1 MIPRLLSQSVREL
14 EKFFPVIYIGG
25 PRQSGKTTLLKHL
38 YGELPYASLENPDTV
53 LLAEHDPRRFLE
65 SFPKGAVLDEAQ
77 RVPHLFSYLQGMVDA
92 NKDLRFILSG
102 SQNFLLMEN
111 ITQSLAGR
119 VGILTLLPF
128 GLEELPEEISAPLS
142 PEQWAW
148 QGGYPVLYDRGTPP
162 GLVFGN
168 YLETYLQR
176 DVRLLQNVGDLNS
189 FNRFLRLCAGRA
201 GQLLNI
207 SALAKD
213 ADISVNTAKAWLSV
227 LEASWVVFFLKPYHG
242 NFNKRLIKSPK
253 MYFFDTGLLSYLLG
267 IAAVEQLDTHYLY
280 GNILENMLLAEL
292 YKKRSHRG
300 ANPPFW
306 FLRDSNGNE
315 VDLLIKEGDVLKAVE
330 LKAAKTFNTRHFSAL
345 AIWQKAAG
353 ISVDNSYVIYLGQ
366 QEFQTEHGKLLP
378 WRKALAGADF

>member
-1 MIPRLLSQSVREL
+1 
-14 EKFFPVIYIGG
+14 
-25 PRQSGKTTLLKHL
+25 
-38 YGELPYASLENPDTV
+38 
-53 LLAEHDPRRFLE
+53 
-65 SFPKGAVLDEAQ
+65 
-77 RVPHLFSYLQGMVDA
+77 
-92 NKDLRFILSG
+92 
-102 SQNFLLMEN
+102 
-111 ITQSLAGR
+111 
-119 VGILTLLPF
+119 
-128 GLEELPEEISAPLS
+128 LPEEISAPLS

-176 DVRLLQNVGDLNS
+176 DVRLLQNVGNLNS

-227 LEASWVVFFLKPYHG
+227 LEASWVVFFLQPYHG

-253 MYFFDTGLLSYLLG
+253 MYFFDTGLLCYLLG
-267 IAAVEQLDTHYLY
+267 ITTVEQLDTHYFY

-292 YKKRSHRG
+292 YKRQSHRG
-300 ANPPFW
+300 AKPLFW

-315 VDLLIKEGDVLKAVE
+315 VDLLFEKGAALIAVE

-353 ISVDNSYVIYLGQ
+353 ISVDNSFVIYFGQ